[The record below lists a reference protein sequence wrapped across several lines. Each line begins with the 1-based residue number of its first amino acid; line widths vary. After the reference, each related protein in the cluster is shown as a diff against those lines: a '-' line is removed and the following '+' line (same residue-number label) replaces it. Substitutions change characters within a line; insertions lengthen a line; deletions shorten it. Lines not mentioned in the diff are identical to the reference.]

1 MKKTEFFS
9 EILRERYVRIDHRS
23 GLAIYVF
30 PKKMTTTYALFT
42 ANYGSV
48 HNVFR
53 LTEDGETVSVP
64 DGVAHFL
71 EHKLFENADGSD
83 SFERFAALGADANAY
98 TSCNR
103 TSYLFGC
110 TSHVE
115 QSLDELLRFV
125 THPHFTAASVAKE
138 QGIIAQ
144 EIREYED
151 SPWERC
157 YQMLLAALYEKH
169 PVRANICGTV
179 ESIAQITPEILY
191 TCHRAFYNLSNMALV
206 ICGDVTPEQ
215 VVRVA
220 NRVLPRRPVPSTLVR
235 SFPEEPPT
243 VFQPL
248 VEARMQVSKPI
259 FTIGIKDSCVPADP
273 VLRLR
278 RDTLLTL
285 LDEILFSRA
294 GEFYN
299 SLFESNLISAS
310 FSGGY
315 SCAEGFGFHAIA
327 GESDEPELVLSRL
340 KEHLKEVAARGIDDE
355 TFARCRRVLYADEL
369 RAYDSTDEIANRLTA
384 FVFEGVDMFSYLPLL
399 QSVTKEEVEQLLRE
413 VFSEDCFAMAVVRP
427 FEEKEGENTH
437 E

>member
-9 EILRERYVRIDHRS
+9 AILHESYVKIDHRS
-23 GLAIYVF
+23 GLSIYVF
-30 PKKMTTTYALFT
+30 PKKMTSTYALLT

-48 HNVFR
+48 HNAFR
-53 LTEDGETVSVP
+53 IEGEEVSVP

-83 SFERFAALGADANAY
+83 SFEQFASLGADANAY

-110 TSHVE
+110 TSHFE
-115 QSLDELLRFV
+115 QSLAELLRFV
-125 THPHFTAASVAKE
+125 THPHFTKASVAKE

-157 YQMLLAALYEKH
+157 YQMLLGALYEKH

-179 ESIAQITPEILY
+179 DSIAQITPEILY
-191 TCHRAFYNLSNMALV
+191 TCYQAFYNLSNMVLV
-206 ICGDVTPEQ
+206 VCGDVTPEQ

-220 NRVLPRRPVPSTLVR
+220 NRILPRRPTHTRVERIVPK
-235 SFPEEPPT
+235 EPPT
-243 VFQPL
+243 AFLPL

-259 FTIGIKDSCVPADP
+259 FTIGIKDPNVPADP
-273 VLRLR
+273 TLRMR

-327 GESDEPELVLSRL
+327 GESDDPARVLSSL
-340 KEHLKEVAARGIDDE
+340 KDYLKQVCESGIDDE
-355 TFARCRRVLYADEL
+355 TFARCLRVLYADEL
-369 RAYDSTDEIANRLTA
+369 RSYDSTEEIASRLTA

-413 VFSEDCFAMAVVRP
+413 VFREDCFAMAVVRP
-427 FEEKEGENTH
+427 FEEKEGEINT
-437 E
+437 